1 MRTLKTIVLGTAAAA
16 LVAGAALAAS
26 QKLHTMTVALP
37 DGGTA
42 TIQYTGDVK
51 PNVRISSNPFE
62 TGFLAPAP
70 IFFAPDLVPADA
82 GIAGIEARM
91 QQVAA
96 QMDRQIQAAL
106 SEADTLAKQADQ
118 NAPMSAAFSNLPA
131 GTESYSFISSTN
143 GGKTCT
149 KLTTV
154 TSDGHGKPNV
164 VTKTSG
170 DCGASAHE
178 SPAKPAD
185 AI

>member
-26 QKLHTMTVALP
+26 AKLHTMTVALP

-51 PNVRISSNPFE
+51 PNVRISTNPFE
-62 TGFLAPAP
+62 TGFFAPAP
-70 IFFAPDLVPADA
+70 IFFAPDPVAADA
-82 GIAGIEARM
+82 GFAQIEARM
-91 QQVAA
+91 QQIQA
-96 QMDRQIQAAL
+96 QMDRQMQAAL
-106 SEADTLAKQADQ
+106 TEADALAKQADQ

-149 KLTTV
+149 KLTTI

-170 DCGASAHE
+170 DCAPSAHGT
-178 SPAKPAD
+178 SAKAPD